1 MRLIYQTVILL
12 VFGLLLTLEAAQ
24 AKEYHIVQLDIVAT
38 IQEDG
43 SIRFTETRAFAFTGS
58 FSWVTWSLPLRG
70 FSELRD
76 VSAYDNDIPL
86 SQSTSEEPG
95 TFNFTQNRNRAEIK
109 WHFEAKDERRDIRI
123 EYTLDGAL
131 SVDQEWTEF
140 FWNFIGRGWERPTSN
155 ISITVEF
162 PENVSS
168 EFLHFWSETGLENES
183 FFAETG
189 KITYTTERVRAR
201 RALPLRIV
209 FPTSLINK
217 EPKVVASVDP
227 FAIQAEYDRI
237 LREAEEAAAFRARV
251 EPIAN
256 IGAFILIFLSFGI
269 TIYVLLNYGR
279 HATSGRRFVEEY
291 DAPPT
296 DTEPALVGWLLFSRI
311 ITSHHLVATILDLS
325 RRGYYKIRHEKSG
338 KNSLFSTEKDEFY
351 LEKSEA
357 DESKLNSWEKKLY
370 SFINS
375 RIGIGK
381 DSFSKLFDYGSGSD
395 KGYKWVQEWNKAV
408 AEDAKSK
415 GWFTY
420 QPKVILVQIGVQ
432 LVILALAILS
442 LFWTSVQAY
451 AIAAIV
457 ACLFGFFACFFL
469 YPRTETGQEFY
480 EKWRS
485 YYKNL
490 KAGQIS
496 KDSEYQA
503 AHIVY
508 AVNFGISGK
517 KFQTLTS
524 SLKFEENE
532 MTWLILMPG
541 MTFNPATITGAV
553 NSMNTTLT
561 TTVST
566 GTGAVSGSAG
576 GGSGGGAG

>member
-1 MRLIYQTVILL
+1 MKFIYLTVISL
-12 VFGLLLTLEAAQ
+12 VFGLLITSITAD
-24 AKEYHIVQLDIVAT
+24 AKDYHIVQLDIVAT

-43 SIRFTETRAFAFTGS
+43 SIRISETRAFAFTGS
-58 FSWVTWSLPLRG
+58 FSWVTWNLPLRG

-86 SQSTSEEPG
+86 SQSASEEPG
-95 TFNFTQNRNRAEIK
+95 TFNFTQNRNRAEVK
-109 WHFEAKDERRDIRI
+109 WHFEAEDERRDMRI

-155 ISITVEF
+155 ISIRIQL
-162 PENVSS
+162 PEDISS
-168 EFLHFWSETGLENES
+168 EFVHFWSETGLENEA
-183 FFAETG
+183 FFAEVG
-189 KITYTTERVRAR
+189 KITYTTERIRAN
-201 RALPLRIV
+201 RALPLRVV
-209 FPTSLINK
+209 FPSSLLDT
-217 EPKVVASVDP
+217 EPMTNASVDP
-227 FAIQAEYDRI
+227 VAIQAEYDRI
-237 LREAEEAAAFRARV
+237 AREAEEAAAFRARV
-251 EPIAN
+251 EPIAT
-256 IGAFILIFLSFGI
+256 IGSFILIFLSLGI

-296 DTEPALVGWLLFSRI
+296 DTKPALIGWLLFSRI

-325 RRGYYKIRHEKSG
+325 RRGFYKIRHEKTE
-338 KNSLFSTEKDEFY
+338 KKSLFSPEKDEFH

-357 DESKLNSWEKKLY
+357 DASQLNTWEKKLHN
-370 SFINS
+370 FINS
-375 RIGIGK
+375 RITLGK
-381 DSFSKLFDYGSGSD
+381 NSFSDLFDYGSGSD
-395 KGYKWVQEWNKAV
+395 KGYKWIQEWNKAV
-408 AEDAKSK
+408 SEDAASK
-415 GWFTY
+415 GWITY
-420 QPKVILVQIGVQ
+420 QPKVILIQVLIQVA
-432 LVILALAILS
+432 LLSLAILS
-442 LFWTSVQAY
+442 LFWASAQAY
-451 AIAAIV
+451 AVAAIV
-457 ACLFGFFACFFL
+457 TCLFGFLACFFL
-469 YPRTETGQEFY
+469 YPRTQTGQELY

-490 KAGQIS
+490 RAGQINKES
-496 KDSEYQA
+496 QYQA
-503 AHIVY
+503 AHIIF

-524 SLKFEENE
+524 SMKFEEDH

-541 MTFNPATITGAV
+541 MTFNPAAITSAV

-561 TTVST
+561 TSVST